1 MSTELKEAKR
11 KQRQAERRW
20 WSRGLTVHRDVYVK
34 ERSKVHALHIAA
46 KRQHFDTLIRDCT
59 TSKELNAVSYQ
70 LMGNIRVPVLPTN
83 ISPSDLPEAFS
94 KFFSDKIKTIRYE
107 LDAFPADNDDISFEG
122 AHMACFRPVSEE
134 TVRDLVLKSQTKSC
148 ILDPVPTELLKSC
161 IDDPVPLITRIVNDS
176 LESGTV
182 DVSLKQA
189 IVTLFK

>member
-1 MSTELKEAKR
+1 
-11 KQRQAERRW
+11 
-20 WSRGLTVHRDVYVK
+20 
-34 ERSKVHALHIAA
+34 
-46 KRQHFDTLIRDCT
+46 
-59 TSKELNAVSYQ
+59 
-70 LMGNIRVPVLPTN
+70 
-83 ISPSDLPEAFS
+83 
-94 KFFSDKIKTIRYE
+94 
-107 LDAFPADNDDISFEG
+107 
-122 AHMACFRPVSEE
+122 MACFRPVSEE